1 MINILEISRKKGMV
15 FKPSFK
21 CLKNKKNQ
29 LYSSDSKNRNFTLSE
44 YIYIVLLYSIFIERF
59 RLKQKKKW
67 SNRKKTC
74 QINQNKCFELTIQ
87 RGCISH

>member
-29 LYSSDSKNRNFTLSE
+29 LYFDSKTRNFTLSE
-44 YIYIVLLYSIFIERF
+44 YIYIVLSYSIFIERF
-59 RLKQKKKW
+59 RLKQKK
-67 SNRKKTC
+67 SGLIGKKHA
-74 QINQNKCFELTIQ
+74 K
-87 RGCISH
+87 